1 LELPRCLPADGLPL
15 LPEQAAGESQGSL
28 PEVPRPQARRPRL
41 ASDQGVPG
49 RARPVTV
56 RGRGLVVAALVL
68 VVLAVVAH
76 GPALRLIGR
85 ALVVGARVARGDAL
99 VGVAGGTPSREDAAA
114 ALFREG
120 LAPDVVLSN
129 PLPPDRV
136 RQLITMGARRL
147 DYQGESRL

>member
-85 ALVVGARVARGDAL
+85 ALVVEDPVAKADAI
-99 VGVAGGTPSREDAAA
+99 VVVAGGTPRRGHVAAA
-114 ALFREG
+114 PFRGG
-120 LAPDVVLSN
+120 LAPHLGLSH
-129 PLPPDRV
+129 PLTPDPRP
-136 RQLITMGARRL
+136 RLITMGGPRPH
-147 DYQGESRL
+147 YQGEG